1 MQPVPRNKVWIT
13 TMDKKYEIIRTY
25 TSELIKACFEKRAPY
40 PIPEGI
46 TAAELLDIVYHFRRM
61 SEFKEFVG
69 GIGVSAVIAFLL
81 AVALT
86 LVNNR
91 VKKEDW
97 EDAPAEGEGD
107 AKEQTGEE
115 SLLDQWAKDDT
126 PVFRDKD
133 K

>member
-1 MQPVPRNKVWIT
+1 MKYFFKVFG
-13 TMDKKYEIIRTY
+13 
-25 TSELIKACFEKRAPY
+25 LFFL
-40 PIPEGI
+40 
-46 TAAELLDIVYHFRRM
+46 AAELLDIVYHFRRM

-97 EDAPAEGEGD
+97 EDASAEGEGD